1 MLTQEKIKT
10 NYVIFTKLLEKYQCY
25 SSEMM
30 DDLGE
35 SIMNCSFAMNDDSG
49 SAYQGSMIDV
59 VVNIL
64 CRIARKMNEGLE
76 EDLKVNNFVLMR
88 VLLLQHISKAQM
100 FVPQRES
107 WKLKKGILY
116 DFNDDLNAILKLGE
130 RTLYLCQK
138 YNIKLSEEEFEAIK
152 CIDKTE
158 DKSDYIL
165 SPLCAIVKYANVMTA
180 IECRTKQKS
189 KNKKETIEE

>member
-1 MLTQEKIKT
+1 
-10 NYVIFTKLLEKYQCY
+10 
-25 SSEMM
+25 
-30 DDLGE
+30 
-35 SIMNCSFAMNDDSG
+35 
-49 SAYQGSMIDV
+49 
-59 VVNIL
+59 
-64 CRIARKMNEGLE
+64 
-76 EDLKVNNFVLMR
+76 MR

-158 DKSDYIL
+158 DKSDYML